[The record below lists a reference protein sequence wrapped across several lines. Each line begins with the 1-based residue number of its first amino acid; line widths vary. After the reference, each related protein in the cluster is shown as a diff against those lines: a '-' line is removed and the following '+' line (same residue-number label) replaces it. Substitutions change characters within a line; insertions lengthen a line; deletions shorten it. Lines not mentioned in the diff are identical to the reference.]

1 VKVDALPQQVEE
13 ELKESELLQI
23 DQIQISSDEVSC
35 DLQDILM
42 ERLQKCLPEVLEM
55 ASTKKDFFMLP
66 YECINT
72 LFSSNQTL
80 VSEFKLFRVI
90 EEQLR
95 RGRASGNRKPSDQS
109 EPSSSE

>member
-1 VKVDALPQQVEE
+1 MKADALSQQVEE
-13 ELKESELLQI
+13 EIKESELLQV

-42 ERLQKCLPEVLEM
+42 ERLQKCLPEVLEA

-72 LFSSNQTL
+72 LFSSN
-80 VSEFKLFRVI
+80 
-90 EEQLR
+90 
-95 RGRASGNRKPSDQS
+95 
-109 EPSSSE
+109 